1 MDTSLARSSR
11 SVDSSE
17 PNHHVKNPSPV
28 IKMVMYGTVG
38 SLIEKTGLHYVERRR
53 AFIHER
59 CR

>member
-17 PNHHVKNPSPV
+17 PNHHVKNSFSV
-28 IKMVMYGTVG
+28 TKMVMHGTVG
-38 SLIEKTGLHYVERRR
+38 SLIAKTGLHDVARRR